1 MTITNAIISS
11 PAMTVFY
18 IIVTLCVVLNLIAE
32 FSRDIMMMQQNSYRN
47 DRYRRWLR
55 SSGDTTSY
63 PRLIGLCV
71 ALLALVNFS
80 AQIWGMLLIGLFTA
94 ANAVHLFTR
103 KYKKPLVWT
112 KRVKRIFATMVGIT
126 LVVEAVVALITIN
139 SSGAGELFFS
149 CSVAGTF
156 IYCASQ
162 LVIMASIVILSP
174 VEKAINKKFYD
185 DAARILRSV
194 PGLKVIGVTGS
205 YGKTSTKHY
214 LERILSEKYDVLMTP
229 GSFNTTLGVIRT
241 VREMMKP
248 YTEVFICE
256 MGAKQ
261 LNDIKEICDL
271 VHPQIGI
278 VTAVGP
284 QHLESFKT
292 IENVQRTKFELVD
305 SLPTDGLAVINNDFP
320 YIANRKVNNVDTVR
334 YGVADTKGTDFH
346 AENIRYYAGG
356 TSFTIVGGDRRID
369 LHTQLVGECNVS
381 NLVAAVIVALYLE
394 VPEDKIRYAVEKIAQ
409 VEHRL
414 NMKRT
419 PGGLTII
426 DDAYNSNPTG
436 SAMALDVLASMT
448 SGKRIVITPGMIEL
462 GEEQYNLNRE
472 FGKKIAKSVDVAII
486 VGDYN
491 REAIVE
497 GIESVDDSPARL
509 ITVATFTEAQQ
520 KLVEMAQAG
529 DTVLYE
535 NDLPDTFK

>member
-1 MTITNAIISS
+1 MFSPLILTCFIISL
-11 PAMTVFY
+11 
-18 IIVTLCVVLNLIAE
+18 LCVTVNMVAE
-32 FSRDIMMMQQNSYRN
+32 YSRDLMMMQQNSYRN
-47 DRYRRWLR
+47 ERYRRWLK

-63 PRLIGLCV
+63 SRLIGLCV
-71 ALLALVNFS
+71 ALLSLVDFGS
-80 AQIWGMLLIGLFTA
+80 ELWGMGLMAVFAAGNAFSLL
-94 ANAVHLFTR
+94 TR

-112 KRVKRIFATMVGIT
+112 NRVKRIFSTMIVLSVLAEGA
-126 LVVEAVVALITIN
+126 VAAVVCAT
-139 SSGAGELFFS
+139 SGAGAVMFALAVGATFLYCGS
-149 CSVAGTF
+149 HIIVMGAVALLG
-156 IYCASQ
+156 
-162 LVIMASIVILSP
+162 P
-174 VEKAINKKFYD
+174 VEKAINRKYYNE
-185 DAARILRSV
+185 AAEILRSI
-194 PGLKVIGVTGS
+194 PDLKVIGVTGS

-214 LERILSEKYDVLMTP
+214 LERILSEHFDVLMTP

-261 LNDIKEICDL
+261 LHDIEEICDL

-305 SLPTDGLAVINNDFP
+305 SLPADGLAVVNNDFP
-320 YIANRKVNNVDTVR
+320 MIAGRRVDNTVCLR
-334 YGVADTKGTDFH
+334 YGVAASEGLDFKAVDVSYTPQGTTFAVVGNGVRLDL
-346 AENIRYYAGG
+346 R
-356 TSFTIVGGDRRID
+356 TS
-369 LHTQLVGECNVS
+369 LVGECNVS
-381 NLVAAVIVALYLE
+381 NLVAAVVVAMHLG
-394 VPEDKIRYAVEKIAQ
+394 VPEDKIRYAVEKIEQ

-419 PGGLTII
+419 PAGINII

-448 SGKRIVITPGMIEL
+448 PGRRFVITPGMIEL
-462 GEEQYNLNRE
+462 GEKQYELNRS
-472 FGKKIAKSVDVAII
+472 FGEKIGRSVDVAIV

-491 REAIVE
+491 KEAILE
-497 GIESVDDSPARL
+497 GIGNAGNPDLEVLTA
-509 ITVATFTEAQQ
+509 ATFAEAQSMMVARA
-520 KLVEMAQAG
+520 KAG